1 MYTMTTTLASMSGCL
16 SASQCTC
23 CALVP
28 NACPPAPTSIARF
41 LTRSLSSLCLSRSL
55 ALARALSGSLADQE
69 GSVWPRRT
77 WPCHCPLSTVTSSHA
92 CHIITHMSHHHLSRS
107 SVNSHIITHMS
118 HHHTHVTSSH
128 TCHIITH
135 MSHHHLSRSSVNRS
149 RKWWKR

>member
-1 MYTMTTTLASMSGCL
+1 MYNMTTTLATMSGCL

-77 WPCHCPLSTVTSSHA
+77 WPCHCPLSTVTSSH
-92 CHIITHMSHHHLSRS
+92 
-107 SVNSHIITHMS
+107 MS
-118 HHHTHVTSSH
+118 HHHTHVTSSLV
-128 TCHIITH
+128 TVLCQQVQKVVEEIRGPERE
-135 MSHHHLSRSSVNRS
+135 HLSALCIIGS
-149 RKWWKR
+149 RLANAA